1 MVLLRPE
8 PARMKSQ
15 TPSLAQI
22 IVVAAL
28 CFLAARIAPWISYSH
43 LYAAPLW
50 PAVGVG
56 VGAML
61 LLGGGVWPG
70 VFLATFVAN
79 LLALPVKTS
88 VSGAVLALVSAGL
101 SASQTV
107 QALIGYRLVKQFA
120 GGSKAF
126 EQPRTIFLY
135 VASAGVI
142 GGAIGA
148 TLRTLCL
155 LGIGWVQTPDL
166 GFLASTWW
174 LGSLCSVV
182 VVTPVILA
190 FRKFSLPQLK
200 AAHLGEFGVLL
211 LLLVFT
217 CNVVFSDLFA
227 RQTEGTL
234 AFLLIPLLLWA
245 ALRCGRRGTAAAVLL
260 LSTLAI
266 YATENHSGPFA
277 VANPRIALVLL
288 QSFIA
293 IVSLMAFIVQ
303 ADGSERREAVL
314 ALQSSEHRYRELFES
329 NPEPMWVYDDETLRF
344 LAVNDAAVQS
354 YGYSRQQFLNMILN
368 DLRVAEAN
376 RLGTEMIAEGAA
388 GEKNRPTEQ
397 VRHRKRNGEIIDVET
412 TRHGL
417 TMEGRSASLVL
428 STDVTERKRTEN
440 RGLAFSRLGRRL
452 SAVRTPKEAAAIM
465 LEAAEALFRWD
476 ACVFE
481 LYLPGLDKAINVICV
496 DTVNGKRQEVMPDFP
511 VRSIASGPAEA
522 LQGPKLI
529 LRPSNSAFPAG
540 ALAFGDKTRP
550 SASLMYVPVKNDEKV
565 IGSLSLQ
572 SYTPNAFN
580 EEDLT
585 TLQALADHCAGAL
598 ERIRA
603 ESENERLNVELR
615 QKVEQLRSLTEEL
628 EHRVQ
633 ERTSQLEAINKEL
646 EAFSY
651 SVSHDLRAPLRSI
664 RGFTEVLLE
673 RYNTQLDERGQEF
686 LRRVCQSSQQM
697 DKLIEDLLKL
707 SRAGRTEMQVR
718 RLNLSAIAESII
730 AELRKNE
737 PERAVEIKIE
747 PGLEVC
753 ADERLLKVALD
764 NLLQNAW
771 KFSSKQPRARIE
783 IGANAGSVP
792 AFFVRD
798 NGAGFDMAFANRL
811 FGVFQRLHTS
821 SEFPGTGVGLA
832 TAQRI
837 INRHGGRIWAEAEI
851 DKGAC
856 FYFTLPAHEPC

>member
-1 MVLLRPE
+1 
-8 PARMKSQ
+8 MKPQS
-15 TPSLAQI
+15 PSLAQI
-22 IVVAAL
+22 IVVAVV
-28 CFLAARIAPWISYSH
+28 CFLAARIATWISFGH
-43 LYAAPLW
+43 PYAAPLW
-50 PAVGVG
+50 PSVGVAL
-56 VGAML
+56 GAML

-70 VFLATFVAN
+70 VLLATFLAN
-79 LLALPVKTS
+79 LSGLPGRPS
-88 VSGAVLALVSAGL
+88 ASGAELAMVSAGL
-101 SASQTV
+101 SAGQTF
-107 QALIGYRLVKQFA
+107 QALIGCRLVKQFA

-126 EQPRTIFLY
+126 EQPRSIFLY
-135 VASAGVI
+135 VAFAGVV

-148 TLRTLCL
+148 TISTLCL
-155 LGIGWVQTPDL
+155 LGSGWVPTGDL
-166 GFLASTWW
+166 AFLASSWW

-182 VVTPVILA
+182 VITPLILA
-190 FRKFSLPQLK
+190 FSRFSLPQLK
-200 AAHLGEFGVLL
+200 AVHLGEFGVLL

-217 CNVVFSDLFA
+217 CNVVFGDLFA
-227 RQTEGTL
+227 HQTEGTL

-245 ALRCGRRGTAAAVLL
+245 ALRCGRRGTATAVLL

-266 YATENHSGPFA
+266 YATVNHSGPFA
-277 VANPRIALVLL
+277 VADPKVALVLL
-288 QSFIA
+288 QCFIA
-293 IVSLMAFIVQ
+293 IVALMSFIVQ
-303 ADGSERREAVL
+303 ADGLERREAVA

-344 LAVNDAAVQS
+344 LAVNAAAVQN
-354 YGYSRQQFLNMILN
+354 YGYSREQFLNMILTE
-368 DLRVAEAN
+368 LRVPEAN
-376 RLGTEMIAEGAA
+376 RPAAELEEKPA
-388 GEKNRPTEQ
+388 GQKIRPPSPC
-397 VRHRKRNGEIIDVET
+397 RHRKRNGEIIDVET

-417 TMEGRSASLVL
+417 TMEGKGASLVL
-428 STDVTERKRTEN
+428 SSDVTERKRMEN

-481 LYLPGLDKAINVICV
+481 LYLPELDKAINVICV
-496 DTVNGKRQEVMPDFP
+496 DTVNGKRQEVTPDDP
-511 VRSIASGPAEA
+511 VRPIDPAAAEA

-529 LRPSNSAFPAG
+529 LRPSNSSFPEG

-550 SASLMYVPVKNDEKV
+550 SASLMYVPVKNDEKI

-580 EEDLT
+580 EADLN

-603 ESENERLNVELR
+603 ESENERLNLELR
-615 QKVEQLRSLTEEL
+615 QKVEQLCSLTEEL
-628 EHRVQ
+628 EQRVQ

-673 RYNTQLDERGQEF
+673 RYSTQLDARGQEF

-707 SRAGRTEMQVR
+707 SRAGRTEMRVR
-718 RLNLSAIAESII
+718 CLDLSAIAESII
-730 AELRKNE
+730 TELRKNE
-737 PERAVEIKIE
+737 PERAVEVKIE
-747 PGLEVC
+747 PGLKAC

-771 KFSSKQPRARIE
+771 KFSSKQPQARIE
-783 IGANAGSVP
+783 IGLTDGTAP

-798 NGAGFDMAFANRL
+798 NGAGFDMAFASRL

-837 INRHGGRIWAEAEI
+837 INRHGGRIWAEGQI
-851 DKGAC
+851 DQGAC
-856 FYFTLPAHEPC
+856 FYFTLPAHESC